1 MEREKVNWEKYS
13 DSEASLVFSR
23 EAVRIIVKEIVEI
36 TLKSPYETSVT
47 QLSIYPKDRPLNDRI
62 HYL

>member
-13 DSEASLVFSR
+13 DSEASLIFSR

-36 TLKSPYETSVT
+36 TLKSPFEASVT
-47 QLSIYPKDRPLNDRI
+47 LRSGTCGYKKISN
-62 HYL
+62 